1 MVKLNW
7 ETELK
12 LTQIKYNNWLSL
24 PLKKMI
30 TKPEKAIRTDVPRSG
45 CLKISAVGRST
56 RINDATIFVLFNGI
70 DPDAMYLATI
80 SGIAI
85 LRSSEG

>member
-1 MVKLNW
+1 M
-7 ETELK
+7 
-12 LTQIKYNNWLSL
+12 
-24 PLKKMI
+24 PDKKMI

-80 SGIAI
+80 NGIAI